1 MSGALNQPALQSGVD
16 DALFYIRFRKDGVVT
31 NILLGV
37 WYGFWQTQILIKLRK
52 YAVFTYVCVSECVS
66 VLSLKGHSCLEARCS
81 ALIARLLNRRAR
93 THYPRLSASST
104 IHSPS
109 LYASP
114 FLYLLPPAVS
124 HSLDLISLSQ
134 AADSGSC
141 LLRRN
146 PSAYI
151 HRF

>member
-1 MSGALNQPALQSGVD
+1 MSGALNQPALQSGGD
-16 DALFYIRFRKDGVVT
+16 DALFYIHFRKDGVVT
-31 NILLGV
+31 NILLGI
-37 WYGFWQTQILIKLRK
+37 WYSFWQTQILIKLRK

-93 THYPRLSASST
+93 THYPRLSSST

-114 FLYLLPPAVS
+114 SLYLLPPAVS

-134 AADSGSC
+134 AAGSGSC
-141 LLRRN
+141 LLCRN